1 MRKKMVMGC
10 QAWDLARHHR
20 AEPGGDFTSVCALDE
35 AVQEQYRA
43 VHSAIRMLAG
53 WKWCRKK

>member
-1 MRKKMVMGC
+1 MVMGC